1 MYSALSFLLMTIM
14 CMFLCGRP
22 LPIKGYK
29 VIIALFITS
38 VPLKRK
44 FFSLIFKKKR
54 SSKHTQ
60 SVWMYNGWLINLTT
74 IKVKSSS
81 DITPTNMKCEKV
93 PLQHYGNEQFTSTP
107 KRVSDKICR
116 DCVYFRWIIYNKC
129 GMLRDFIVEYKIH
142 RKMIRPWGHKT

>member
-1 MYSALSFLLMTIM
+1 MTNECNLESRPMKLDFNRNTIWIKLNEQYETVVLCVVLNTTMNTVHVHKITLAHINRQFLNSNSKRNNTRQEKKPQMYSALSFLLMTIM

-44 FFSLIFKKKR
+44 FLSLIFKKKR

-60 SVWMYNGWLINLTT
+60 SV
-74 IKVKSSS
+74 
-81 DITPTNMKCEKV
+81 
-93 PLQHYGNEQFTSTP
+93 
-107 KRVSDKICR
+107 
-116 DCVYFRWIIYNKC
+116 
-129 GMLRDFIVEYKIH
+129 
-142 RKMIRPWGHKT
+142 